1 MAADHS
7 NIRAVEISLG
17 IIQRLVERDGA
28 RVTEL
33 AEELDVAPST
43 AHNHLQTLLNN
54 GYVINEGSV
63 YYPSLEFLR
72 IGEYARQ
79 RKIGY
84 QKAEQHVKALAE
96 ESGGR
101 THFTVL
107 EHGRGRYI
115 YTKTGDLAVETF
127 TRNGSEFPLH
137 MTAAGKAMLA
147 ELPEWCVQEIID
159 QHGLDASTDR
169 SITDEDELFEELDAT
184 RERGVGYN
192 LEEHNEGISAVA
204 AAVQEQN
211 GSLLGALTISGPAQR
226 FKGELLREEFPDLLL
241 ARVNELELD
250 ILYSN

>member
-1 MAADHS
+1 MENNS
-7 NIRAVEISLG
+7 PNIRAVEISLG
-17 IIQRLVERDGA
+17 IIRTLVELDGA

-33 AEELDVAPST
+33 AEELDIAPST

-63 YYPSLEFLR
+63 YYPGLEFLH
-72 IGEYARQ
+72 IGEYSRQ

-84 QKAEQHVKALAE
+84 RKAEHHVEALAD

-101 THFTVL
+101 THFTIL
-107 EHGRGRYI
+107 EHGHGRYV

-127 TRNGSEFPLH
+127 SRYGSQFSLH
-137 MTAAGKAMLA
+137 VTAAGKAMLA
-147 ELPEWCVQEIID
+147 ELPDWRIQEIID
-159 QHGLDASTDR
+159 QHGLDASTEQ
-169 SITDEDELFEELDAT
+169 SITSKERLFDELEAT
-184 RERGVGYN
+184 RERGVAFN

-204 AAVQEQN
+204 AAVQEPN
-211 GSLLGALTISGPAQR
+211 GGLLGALSISGPAQR
-226 FKGELLREEFPDLLL
+226 FKGDLIREEFPDLLL